1 MLKPYAPSS
10 EVHSRPSS
18 SSSYQ
23 LGLEHYFGFNSKA
36 PNFTLAFEHFLD
48 SATSLTDYN
57 GQESQNDRMHSMIM
71 LSKCYLLAHGVAES
85 EDEGLNWLVKA
96 ANGDDCPAV
105 SNAKND
111 LAMLIIGNIKSQNPD
126 AVREYC
132 ESMREEEEQA
142 TFVQSAVGSFDDEND
157 DHYSC
162 ADAVKLLIEAAEGGY
177 PAARTNLGSIYEEA
191 GDLEQ
196 AHSWY
201 VNGIL
206 LLLCSY
212 A

>member
-1 MLKPYAPSS
+1 MLSKHNNLSS
-10 EVHSRPSS
+10 TQAEFNPS

-36 PNFTLAFEHFLD
+36 PNFTLAFEYFLD
-48 SATSLTDYN
+48 SATSVTNTNLD
-57 GQESQNDRMHSMIM
+57 EDSKNDHIYSMIM
-71 LSKCYLLAHGVAES
+71 LSKCYLLAYGVAES
-85 EDEGLNWLVKA
+85 EEEGLTWLVKA
-96 ANGDDCPAV
+96 ANGDSDCLAV

-126 AVREYC
+126 AIREYC
-132 ESMREEEEQA
+132 ESMREEDEQA
-142 TFVQSAVGSFDDEND
+142 TMFVQPACNSDADNDDEND

-162 ADAVKLLIEAAEGGY
+162 ADAVKLLIEAADGGY

-196 AHSWY
+196 AHSW
-201 VNGIL
+201 
-206 LLLCSY
+206 
-212 A
+212 